1 MSSIRS
7 MSRLCLMGM
16 RSTPKLTSS
25 STVQLSRAMP
35 MVHNKISIRT
45 MATSNVPS
53 SKADSDLVEFLTEEI
68 SAEKSNHKA
77 FVEIPGFVSK
87 KEGAELTF
95 TKNHGNE
102 KIVVTLNVN
111 HTVDSAEPDD
121 GSEEAP
127 EMKSMPNFEVDI
139 AKSDG
144 RTLSFS
150 CSYLNPDEE
159 VPSSQEEQFD
169 DAFSIDEV
177 TMFDGEEWSEKKYA
191 VAGDILDG
199 NLYDLFMGMLD
210 ERGINKQF
218 ADRLSDYCSGY
229 EHGLYIKMLQDLQ
242 KFAK

>member
-1 MSSIRS
+1 
-7 MSRLCLMGM
+7 
-16 RSTPKLTSS
+16 
-25 STVQLSRAMP
+25 
-35 MVHNKISIRT
+35 

-77 FVEIPGFVSK
+77 VVEIPGFVSK

-144 RTLSFS
+144 RTIIF
-150 CSYLNPDEE
+150 
-159 VPSSQEEQFD
+159 
-169 DAFSIDEV
+169 
-177 TMFDGEEWSEKKYA
+177 
-191 VAGDILDG
+191 
-199 NLYDLFMGMLD
+199 LF
-210 ERGINKQF
+210 IP
-218 ADRLSDYCSGY
+218 
-229 EHGLYIKMLQDLQ
+229 
-242 KFAK
+242 

>member
-1 MSSIRS
+1 MSRS
-7 MSRLCLMGM
+7 MPMMQNRLVVRTLA
-16 RSTPKLTSS
+16 
-25 STVQLSRAMP
+25 SRA
-35 MVHNKISIRT
+35 
-45 MATSNVPS
+45 
-53 SKADSDLVEFLTEEI
+53 DSELVEFLSEEI
-68 SAEKSNHKA
+68 AAEKGNQKPV
-77 FVEIPGFVSK
+77 VEIPGFVSK

-111 HTVDSAEPDD
+111 HTVDSSEPDD

-139 AKSDG
+139 VKSDG

-150 CSYLNPDEE
+150 CSYLSPDDEP
-159 VPSSQEEQFD
+159 PSSQEEQFD
-169 DAFSIDEV
+169 DAFAIDEV

-210 ERGINKQF
+210 ERGIDKQF
-218 ADRLSDYCSGY
+218 ADNLSTFCSSY

>member
-7 MSRLCLMGM
+7 MSRLCLIGL
-16 RSTPKLTSS
+16 RSSPKLTSS
-25 STVQLSRAMP
+25 VSAPLASRTMPMMQNILPVRTLASRA
-35 MVHNKISIRT
+35 
-45 MATSNVPS
+45 
-53 SKADSDLVEFLTEEI
+53 DSELVEFLSEEI
-68 SAEKSNHKA
+68 AAETSNQKA
-77 FVEIPGFVSK
+77 VTEIPGFVSK

-95 TKNHGNE
+95 TKTHGKE

-111 HTVDSAEPDD
+111 HTVDSSEPDD
-121 GSEEAP
+121 GTEEAP

-139 AKSDG
+139 AKDDG

-150 CSYLNPDEE
+150 CSYLSPDEE
-159 VPSSQEEQFD
+159 TPSSPEEQFD
-169 DAFSIDEV
+169 DVFAIDEV

-210 ERGINKQF
+210 ERGIDKQF
-218 ADRLSDYCSGY
+218 AERLSTYCSAY

>member
-1 MSSIRS
+1 MMQNILPVRT
-7 MSRLCLMGM
+7 LA
-16 RSTPKLTSS
+16 
-25 STVQLSRAMP
+25 SRA
-35 MVHNKISIRT
+35 
-45 MATSNVPS
+45 
-53 SKADSDLVEFLTEEI
+53 DSELVEFLSEEI
-68 SAEKSNHKA
+68 AAETSNQKA
-77 FVEIPGFVSK
+77 VTEIPGFVSK

-95 TKNHGNE
+95 TKTHGKE

-111 HTVDSAEPDD
+111 HTVDSSEPDD
-121 GSEEAP
+121 GTEEAP

-139 AKSDG
+139 AKDDG

-150 CSYLNPDEE
+150 CSYLSPDEE
-159 VPSSQEEQFD
+159 TPSSPEEQFD
-169 DAFSIDEV
+169 DVFAIDEV

-210 ERGINKQF
+210 ERGIDKQF
-218 ADRLSDYCSGY
+218 AERLSTYCSAY

>member
-1 MSSIRS
+1 M
-7 MSRLCLMGM
+7 LC
-16 RSTPKLTSS
+16 
-25 STVQLSRAMP
+25 
-35 MVHNKISIRT
+35 
-45 MATSNVPS
+45 
-53 SKADSDLVEFLTEEI
+53 
-68 SAEKSNHKA
+68 
-77 FVEIPGFVSK
+77 
-87 KEGAELTF
+87 
-95 TKNHGNE
+95 KNCV
-102 KIVVTLNVN
+102 KRIQKYQFIFFYFRIVVTLNVN

-139 AKSDG
+139 VKSDG

-159 VPSSQEEQFD
+159 VPSSHEEQFD

-218 ADRLSDYCSGY
+218 ADRLSTYCSGY

>member
-1 MSSIRS
+1 
-7 MSRLCLMGM
+7 MG
-16 RSTPKLTSS
+16 LTSS
-25 STVQLSRAMP
+25 SKMQLSRAMP
-35 MVHNKISIRT
+35 MVQNKITIRA

-53 SKADSDLVEFLTEEI
+53 SRADSELVEFLTEEI
-68 SAEKSNHKA
+68 AAEKSNQKPV
-77 FVEIPGFVSK
+77 VEIPGFVSK

-139 AKSDG
+139 VKSDG

-150 CSYLNPDEE
+150 CSYLNTEE
-159 VPSSQEEQFD
+159 VPSSHEEQFD

-177 TMFDGEEWSEKKYA
+177 TMFDG
-191 VAGDILDG
+191 
-199 NLYDLFMGMLD
+199 
-210 ERGINKQF
+210 
-218 ADRLSDYCSGY
+218 
-229 EHGLYIKMLQDLQ
+229 
-242 KFAK
+242 